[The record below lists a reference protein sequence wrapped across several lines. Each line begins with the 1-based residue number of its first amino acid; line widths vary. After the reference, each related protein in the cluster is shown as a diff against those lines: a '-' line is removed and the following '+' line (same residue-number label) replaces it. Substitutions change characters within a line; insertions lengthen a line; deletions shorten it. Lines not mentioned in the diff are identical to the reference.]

1 MIEIIDEIYDL
12 IEDRNHQ
19 SSLIE
24 EWCYTIE
31 EENKFSESQVLQK
44 GILYLLEDT
53 ITSKMIELKEIN
65 SESKLIQRYLCPH
78 TQVKRFI
85 FREEYNLLFFQLY

>member
-1 MIEIIDEIYDL
+1 MHEIIDEIFDL

-19 SSLIE
+19 LSLIE
-24 EWCYTIE
+24 EWDYALK
-31 EENKFSESQVLQK
+31 ENEFNENQVLQK

-53 ITSKMIELKEIN
+53 ITSKMIELREIN

-78 TQVKRFI
+78 TQLKRFI

>member
-1 MIEIIDEIYDL
+1 MYKIIDEIYNL

-19 SSLIE
+19 FSLIE
-24 EWCYTIE
+24 EWDYAL
-31 EENKFSESQVLQK
+31 EENQFSENQILQK

-78 TQVKRFI
+78 TQLKRYI
-85 FREEYNLLFFQLY
+85 FREEYNLIFFQLY

>member
-1 MIEIIDEIYDL
+1 MYKIIDEIYDL

-19 SSLIE
+19 FSLIE
-24 EWCYTIE
+24 EWDYAL
-31 EENKFSESQVLQK
+31 EENQFSENQILQK

-65 SESKLIQRYLCPH
+65 SESRLIQRYHCPH
-78 TQVKRFI
+78 TQLQRFI

>member
-1 MIEIIDEIYDL
+1 MNKIIDEIYDL

-19 SSLIE
+19 FSLIE
-24 EWCYTIE
+24 EWGYDL
-31 EENKFSESQVLQK
+31 EENQFSENQILQK

-78 TQVKRFI
+78 TQLKRFI

>member
-1 MIEIIDEIYDL
+1 MYKIFDEIYNL

-19 SSLIE
+19 FSLIE
-24 EWCYTIE
+24 EWDYALK
-31 EENKFSESQVLQK
+31 ENQFSENQILQK

-78 TQVKRFI
+78 TQLKRFI
-85 FREEYNLLFFQLY
+85 FREEYDLLFFQLY

>member
-1 MIEIIDEIYDL
+1 MCKIIDEIYDL

-19 SSLIE
+19 FSLIE
-24 EWCYTIE
+24 EWDYALA
-31 EENKFSESQVLQK
+31 ENQFSENQILQK

-78 TQVKRFI
+78 TQLKRYI
-85 FREEYNLLFFQLY
+85 FREEYNLIFFQLY

>member
-1 MIEIIDEIYDL
+1 MNKIIDEIYNL

-19 SSLIE
+19 FSLIE
-24 EWCYTIE
+24 EWNYALK
-31 EENKFSESQVLQK
+31 ENQFSENQILQK

-78 TQVKRFI
+78 TQLKRFI
-85 FREEYNLLFFQLY
+85 FREEYDLLFFQLY

>member
-1 MIEIIDEIYDL
+1 MSEIIDEINNL

-19 SSLIE
+19 FSLIE
-24 EWCYTIE
+24 EWDYAL
-31 EENKFSESQVLQK
+31 EENQFSENQILQK

-78 TQVKRFI
+78 TQLKRFI
-85 FREEYNLLFFQLY
+85 FKEENNLLFFQLY

>member
-1 MIEIIDEIYDL
+1 MIEIIDEIFEL

-19 SSLIE
+19 FSLIE
-24 EWCYTIE
+24 EWFYNE
-31 EENKFSESQVLQK
+31 KKNEFSENQVIQK

-65 SESKLIQRYLCPH
+65 SESRQILRYLCPH
-78 TQVKRFI
+78 TQLQRFI
-85 FREEYNLLFFQLY
+85 FREEYNLLFF

>member
-1 MIEIIDEIYDL
+1 MSEIIYEIYNL

-19 SSLIE
+19 FSLIE
-24 EWCYTIE
+24 EWDYAFK
-31 EENKFSESQVLQK
+31 ENQFSENQILQK

-65 SESKLIQRYLCPH
+65 LESKLIQRYLCQH
-78 TQVKRFI
+78 TQLKRFI

>member
-1 MIEIIDEIYDL
+1 MIKIIDEIYNL

-19 SSLIE
+19 FSLIE
-24 EWCYTIE
+24 EWDYAL
-31 EENKFSESQVLQK
+31 EENQFSENQILQK

-53 ITSKMIELKEIN
+53 ITSSMIELKEIN

-78 TQVKRFI
+78 TQLKRSI

>member
-1 MIEIIDEIYDL
+1 MYKMIDEIYDL

-19 SSLIE
+19 FSLIE
-24 EWCYTIE
+24 EWDYTP
-31 EENKFSESQVLQK
+31 EENQFSENQILQK

-65 SESKLIQRYLCPH
+65 SESKLIQRYFCPH
-78 TQVKRFI
+78 TQLKRFI
-85 FREEYNLLFFQLY
+85 FKEEYNLLFFQSY